1 MSICKIGHP
10 RKWRALTAFLVTNVC
25 AVIVWV
31 YFFVLNRVQ
40 VVRPYHGDYRPNLI
54 FVCNHQAPL
63 DSFLVGLAAF
73 FPRALFHSRLHPW
86 NFAASQHF
94 FHNRAITWLSSHL
107 RCIAVT
113 GGGDAGALRTMCRV
127 LPSGVTVLF
136 PEGRRSPNG
145 IIGPGLPG
153 AGFLVCQTGA
163 RIVPVAIDGLL
174 AAMPYHA
181 PRPHTGKRISI
192 AFGEP
197 VSYDD
202 LLTSGTTHEIAQA
215 IVDRSMA
222 AVNRLHQELRL
233 RTSASVVRHPE
244 DLPGFLVHQSADFE

>member
-1 MSICKIGHP
+1 MSIHEIARQ

-25 AVIVWV
+25 AVIAWV

-40 VVRPYHGDYRPNLI
+40 IVRPYRGGYRPNLI

-73 FPRALFHSRLHPW
+73 FPHLLFHSRLHPW
-86 NFAASQHF
+86 NFAASEHF
-94 FHNRAITWLSSHL
+94 FRNRAITWLSNHL
-107 RCIAVT
+107 RCIAVRS
-113 GGGDAGALRTMCRV
+113 GGDAGALRAMCRV

-136 PEGRRSPNG
+136 PEGRRSPSG
-145 IIGPGLPG
+145 IIGRGLPG
-153 AGFLVCQTGA
+153 AGFLACQTGA
-163 RIVPVAIDGLL
+163 RIIPVAIDGLL

-181 PRPHTGKRISI
+181 PWPRIGKRISI

-202 LLTSGTTHEIAQA
+202 LLTSGTTREVAQA

-222 AVNRLHQELRL
+222 AV
-233 RTSASVVRHPE
+233 TSLYQGLASSTSTLAARRPE
-244 DLPGFLVHQSADFE
+244 DLSGFLVHQSADFE